1 MPCDMTE
8 TDRRFRWP
16 RWSRRPQ
23 QAPFTALLTSLLLT
37 LAAGAAQANVYR
49 CSGADGKVVFSDK
62 PCPAGQSG
70 ATVRIAPSPPAAPSP
85 AARPQG
91 LAPDT
96 GAAAR
101 KAAADRIAA
110 ALSPECRVLTERVR
124 NFTFEGAG
132 AMSEAEAREL
142 FERTERECG
151 DALRRAVEAE
161 HARAAA
167 ARQAEAR
174 RAECAAQRRVL
185 DERRPR
191 LASLPPSDRAAFEQ
205 LEREVARD
213 CR

>member
-8 TDRRFRWP
+8 TDRRFRRP
-16 RWSRRPQ
+16 RR
-23 QAPFTALLTSLLLT
+23 ALITALLASLLSA
-37 LAAGAAQANVYR
+37 LAAGAAHANVYR

-70 ATVRIAPSPPAAPSP
+70 ATVRIAPSPSAAPSP
-85 AARPQG
+85 APRPPS
-91 LAPDT
+91 ADA

-101 KAAADRIAA
+101 QAAADRIAA

-142 FERTERECG
+142 IERTERQCG

-161 HARAAA
+161 HARNVA

-191 LASLPPSDRAAFEQ
+191 LASLSPADRAAFEQ